1 MKKRTAAALIGA
13 GAGLALAWL
22 FRGRFAAL
30 FDQAAEIVVEPG
42 DGGRPRV
49 TYVTP
54 EVIVKKNKHVR
65 WQVINNTDAEV
76 LVALAGWEDPNHQE
90 APPAVSADPDDHEH
104 PPQHGLTRQVP
115 GRNQHPGRRPIRG
128 KARGPRQ
135 GDFEVV
141 KYAVHLNGHLAVDP
155 IVKLIL

>member
-1 MKKRTAAALIGA
+1 MKKTTAAVLIGA

-30 FDQAAEIVVEPG
+30 FDEAAEIVVEPG
-42 DGGRPRV
+42 EGGRPRV

-65 WQVINNTDAEV
+65 WQLMNHSNVEV
-76 LVALAGWEDPNHQE
+76 LLELRDWQDPNHQT
-90 APPAVSADPDDHEH
+90 APAAVTADPDDHEQ
-104 PPQHGLTRQVP
+104 PPQNGLSRVVP
-115 GRNQHPGRRPIRG
+115 ATKKRPLRG

-135 GDFEVV
+135 GEAEKV
-141 KYAVHLNGHLAVDP
+141 KYAVYLDNQLAIDP

>member
-1 MKKRTAAALIGA
+1 MKKKTAAALIGA

-65 WQVINNTDAEV
+65 WQLMNHSNVDVLLELKDWQDANNHES
-76 LVALAGWEDPNHQE
+76 
-90 APPAVSADPDDHEH
+90 APPAVTADPDDHEQ
-104 PPQHGLTRQVP
+104 PPQDGLSRVVP
-115 GRNQHPGRRPIRG
+115 ATKKRPLRG

-135 GDFEVV
+135 SEAERV
-141 KYAVHLNGHLAVDP
+141 KYAVYLDSQLAVDP

>member
-1 MKKRTAAALIGA
+1 MKKTTAGLFIGA
-13 GAGLALAWL
+13 GVGVVLAWL
-22 FRGRFAAL
+22 FRDRFRGL
-30 FDQAAEIVVEPG
+30 FDQSAEIVVDSG
-42 DGGRPRV
+42 VAGLFV
-49 TYVTP
+49 SHVTP